1 MSEDLFVDPSRENFD
16 AFKALPR
23 DTPIHMLNL
32 LKFRDKA
39 NYPAGHALANKG
51 LTGRQAYAEYG
62 RTSGPVFTRVG
73 GSIVWRG
80 RMETMVIGPTNR
92 HWDMAFI
99 AYYPNSAAFLEMVTD
114 PDYRIAV
121 INRQAAVMTSRLI
134 RFAPQD
140 GDSDSFG

>member
-32 LKFRDKA
+32 LKFRDMA
-39 NYPAGHALANKG
+39 AYPEGHDLAGKG
-51 LTGRQAYAEYG
+51 LTGREAYAEYG
-62 RTSGPVFTRVG
+62 KTSGPVFTRVG
-73 GSIVWRG
+73 GKIVWRG
-80 RMETMVIGPTNR
+80 AMEAMVIGPTGK

-99 AYYPNSAAFLEMVTD
+99 AYYPNSSAFMAMVTD
-114 PDYRIAV
+114 PDYRVAV
-121 INRQAAVMTSRLI
+121 VNRQAAVLTSRLI

-140 GDSDSFG
+140 GETDSFG